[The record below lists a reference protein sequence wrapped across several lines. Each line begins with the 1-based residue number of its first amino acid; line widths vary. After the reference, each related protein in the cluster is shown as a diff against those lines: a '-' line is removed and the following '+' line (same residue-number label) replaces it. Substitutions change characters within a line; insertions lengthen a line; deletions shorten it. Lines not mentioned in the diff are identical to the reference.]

1 VVGIADRGRGFAETG
16 VPMVR
21 FLEGPPAHT
30 ATAMPPSP
38 RVAAMPLNS
47 ALLSVMEDT
56 AVYGDSLSA
65 AVSGQ
70 SEECAHAT

>member
-1 VVGIADRGRGFAETG
+1 M
-16 VPMVR
+16 MVR
-21 FLEGPPAHT
+21 LLEGPSALT

-38 RVAAMPLNS
+38 QVAAVPLNS
-47 ALLSVMEDT
+47 ALLSVMKGT
-56 AVYGDSLSA
+56 AVSGDSLSA